1 MSKKGTKK
9 STLIKRKS
17 RQRGRVPRKG
27 GGVLQKPSVAS
38 ESKAERFLHIEGV
51 SDKLL
56 LGGIVTLTMFGLLM
70 IASAGVIYANERF
83 DDPYYFFKRQVIG
96 VVIGMIALLILERI
110 DYHFFRKWSLF
121 IFLGATVLL
130 ILVLI
135 PGLGVDVNG
144 ATRWISVGSIT
155 IQPAEAVKLAMI
167 LYISAWCSA
176 KGAKR
181 IADTTEGFVPFLT
194 IVGSVCFL
202 IILQPDVGTM
212 SVIVLIA
219 MSIFFVAGAKLK
231 HLGIM
236 VLMGIALL
244 LSLIKA
250 APYRM
255 QRLLTF
261 LNPEQDLQGAGYH
274 ISQAAIAI
282 GSGGLLGL
290 GLGHS
295 RQKGLFLP
303 EPVGDSIFAII
314 AEEFGFLGSVIFVGL
329 IIFIAWRIFEIA
341 KNAPDLFGRLV
352 ATGVGVWLI
361 GQAFMNIAAISG
373 LMPLT
378 GIPLSFVSYGGTSMV
393 VALAAVGILLNIS
406 RQSKP

>member
-1 MSKKGTKK
+1 MIVKRRKKNIRSSKKIIRK
-9 STLIKRKS
+9 STARKTPS
-17 RQRGRVPRKG
+17 RTSGSNGASSSKG
-27 GGVLQKPSVAS
+27 GS
-38 ESKAERFLHIEGV
+38 RFFHVEGT

-56 LGGIVTLTMFGLLM
+56 LGSIIALTLFGLLM
-70 IASAGVIYANERF
+70 IASAGVIYANDRF

-96 VVIGMIALLILERI
+96 VVAGIIALLVLERI
-110 DYHFFRKWSLF
+110 DYHFFRRWSLF
-121 IFLGATVLL
+121 IFLGATIL
-130 ILVLI
+130 LVLVLV

-176 KGAKR
+176 KGVKR
-181 IADTTEGFVPFLT
+181 ITDTVEGFVPFLA
-194 IVGSVCFL
+194 IIGVICFL

-219 MSIFFVAGAKLK
+219 ISIFFVAGATMK
-231 HLGIM
+231 HLGII
-236 VLMGIALL
+236 VLVGIALL

-295 RQKGLFLP
+295 RQKGLYLP

-314 AEEFGFLGSVIFVGL
+314 AEEFGFIGSIFFVGMIML
-329 IIFIAWRIFEIA
+329 VAWRIYSIA

-352 ATGVGVWLI
+352 ATGIGVWLI

-378 GIPLSFVSYGGTSMV
+378 GIPLSFVSYGGTAMV
-393 VALAAVGILLNIS
+393 FALAAVGILLNIS
-406 RQSKP
+406 RQSRL